1 MPMKEDIIEDS
12 GRLDYGYVGLPM
24 NVDEILGK
32 DFWIFDNITAAM
44 LPSFTE
50 PMKLMANISIFVRSG
65 KFKFSNN
72 LITYDFHGPAIV
84 NARNGETL
92 QLLGIS
98 PDFSA
103 SFIVMSKFFVE
114 DIFLHINDMQNLSA
128 VARHPVIAVPED
140 LLPKFENLYQSLRL
154 VSSDTRNPQLL
165 KALQHSI
172 IAFYYRYAYRCYRLH
187 EAAPDSAT
195 RLSDRFIM
203 LVKDKFR
210 TERFLEYYAEQLGV
224 TPKHLSR
231 TVKAQTG
238 YSAASWIERFLILEA
253 KILLKSTNLTVQ
265 QISDNLNFPTQSFFG
280 KYFKKNVGVS
290 PKFYRNS

>member
-1 MPMKEDIIEDS
+1 MKEES
-12 GRLDYGYVGLPM
+12 NRLDYGYVGLPM
-24 NVDEILGK
+24 NVDEILRK
-32 DFWIFDNITAAM
+32 DFWIFDNITSAM
-44 LPSFTE
+44 LPAFTE
-50 PMKLMANISIFVRSG
+50 PVKLTASISIFVRKG
-65 KFKFSNN
+65 RFKFSNN
-72 LITYDFHGPAIV
+72 LIAYDFHGPAIV
-84 NARNGETL
+84 NIRNGETL
-92 QLLGIS
+92 QLLEIS
-98 PDFSA
+98 SDFSA

-128 VARHPVIAVPED
+128 MARHPVARIPED
-140 LLPKFENLYQSLRL
+140 ILSKFESLYESLRL
-154 VSSDTRNPQLL
+154 VSSDTKNPQLV

-172 IAFYYRYAYRCYRLH
+172 IAFYYRYAYRCYELL
-187 EAAPDSAT
+187 ESSPDSAA
-195 RLSDRFIM
+195 RLSDRFIK
-203 LVKDKFR
+203 LVKDKFK
-210 TERFLEYYAEQLGV
+210 TERFLEFYADELGV

-265 QISDNLNFPTQSFFG
+265 QISDTLNFPTQSFFG

>member
-1 MPMKEDIIEDS
+1 MKEEKEEG

-24 NVDEILGK
+24 NVDEILGR

-44 LPSFTE
+44 LPAFTE
-50 PMKLMANISIFVRSG
+50 PVKLTATISIFVRSG
-65 KFKFSNN
+65 SFKFSNN
-72 LITYDFHGPAIV
+72 LITYDFEGPAVV
-84 NARNGETL
+84 NIRNGETL
-92 QLLGIS
+92 QILRIS

-103 SFIVMSKFFVE
+103 AFIVMSKFFVE
-114 DIFLHINDMQNLSA
+114 DIFLHINDMQNLTA
-128 VARHPVIAVPED
+128 MTRQPVVRISED
-140 LLPKFENLYQSLRL
+140 LVPKFEQLYRSLRL
-154 VSSDTRNPQLL
+154 ITSDTGNPQML
-165 KALQHSI
+165 KALQHSL
-172 IAFYYRYAYRCYRLH
+172 IAFYYRYAYRSY
-187 EAAPDSAT
+187 EMISTSSDSAG
-195 RLSDRFIM
+195 RLSDRFIK
-203 LVKDKFR
+203 LVKDKFK
-210 TERFLEYYAEQLGV
+210 TERFLEYYAEELGV

>member
-1 MPMKEDIIEDS
+1 MKEAKEDNAGG
-12 GRLDYGYVGLPM
+12 GRLDYGYVNLPM

-44 LPSFTE
+44 LPAFTE
-50 PMKLMANISIFVRSG
+50 PVKLTASISIFVRDG
-65 KFKFSNN
+65 RFKFSNN
-72 LITYDFHGPAIV
+72 LITYDYEGPAIV
-84 NARNGETL
+84 NIRNGETL
-92 QLLGIS
+92 QLLSIS
-98 PDFSA
+98 ADFSA

-128 VARHPVIAVPED
+128 MARHPVAKVPTD
-140 LLPKFENLYQSLRL
+140 LLPKFENLYRSLHL
-154 VSSDTRNPQLL
+154 VAADTGNPQML

-172 IAFYYRYAYRCYRLH
+172 IAFYYRYAYRCYEFL
-187 EAAPDSAT
+187 DSAADSAA
-195 RLSDRFIM
+195 RLSDRFIK
-203 LVKDKFR
+203 LVKDKFK
-210 TERFLEYYAEQLGV
+210 TERFLEYYADELGV

-290 PKFYRNS
+290 PKLYRNS

>member
-1 MPMKEDIIEDS
+1 MTEES
-12 GRLDYGYVGLPM
+12 NRLDYGYVNLPM

-50 PMKLMANISIFVRSG
+50 PVKLTASISIFVRKG
-65 KFKFSNN
+65 HLKFPNTIIIN
-72 LITYDFHGPAIV
+72 DFDGPAIV
-84 NARNGETL
+84 NIRNGETL
-92 QLLGIS
+92 QLLSIS
-98 PDFSA
+98 SDFSA

-128 VARHPVIAVPED
+128 MARHPVAKIPED
-140 LLPKFENLYQSLRL
+140 ILPKFESLYESLHI
-154 VSSDTRNPQLL
+154 VSSDTENPQVL

-172 IAFYYRYAYRCYRLH
+172 IAFYYRYAYRCYELLNSSGDTG
-187 EAAPDSAT
+187 A
-195 RLSDRFIM
+195 RLSDRFIK
-203 LVKDKFR
+203 LVKDKFK
-210 TERFLEYYAEQLGV
+210 TERFLEYYAEELGV

-253 KILLKSTNLTVQ
+253 KILLKSTNLTIQ

-290 PKFYRNS
+290 PKHYRNS

>member
-1 MPMKEDIIEDS
+1 MSEESSK
-12 GRLDYGYVGLPM
+12 LDYGYVNLPM

-50 PMKLMANISIFVRSG
+50 PVKLTASISIFVRKG
-65 KFKFSNN
+65 HFKFSNN
-72 LITYDFHGPAIV
+72 LIVYDFDGPAIV
-84 NARNGETL
+84 NIRNGETL
-92 QLLGIS
+92 QLLHIS

-114 DIFLHINDMQNLSA
+114 DIFMHINDMQNLSA
-128 VARHPVIAVPED
+128 MTRHPVTKIPAD
-140 LLPKFENLYQSLRL
+140 ILQKFENLYHSLHI
-154 VSSDTRNPQLL
+154 VSSDSSNPQVL

-172 IAFYYRYAYRCYRLH
+172 IAFYYRYAYRCYDLMN
-187 EAAPDSAT
+187 ASGDTGA
-195 RLSDRFIM
+195 RLSDRFIK
-203 LVKDKFR
+203 LVKDKFK
-210 TERFLEYYAEQLGV
+210 TERFLEYYAEELGV

-238 YSAASWIERFLILEA
+238 YSAASWIERFLILES
-253 KILLKSTNLTVQ
+253 KILLKSTNLTIQ

-290 PKFYRNS
+290 PKLYRNS

>member
-1 MPMKEDIIEDS
+1 MKEENIEN
-12 GRLDYGYVGLPM
+12 GRLDYGYVNLPM

-32 DFWIFDNITAAM
+32 EFWIFDNITAAM

-50 PMKLMANISIFVRSG
+50 PVKLTASISIFVRKG

-72 LITYDFHGPAIV
+72 LITYDFEGPAIV
-84 NARNGETL
+84 NIRNGETL
-92 QLLGIS
+92 QLLSIS

-103 SFIVMSKFFVE
+103 SFIVMSKYFVE

-128 VARHPVIAVPED
+128 MARHPVTKIPED
-140 LLPKFENLYQSLRL
+140 ILSKFESLYKSLRL
-154 VSSDTRNPQLL
+154 VSSDTKNPQML

-172 IAFYYRYAYRCYRLH
+172 ISFYYRYAYRCYELL
-187 EAAPDSAT
+187 ESSADSAA
-195 RLSDRFIM
+195 RLSDRFIK
-203 LVKDKFR
+203 LVKDKFK
-210 TERFLEYYAEQLGV
+210 TERFLEYYAEELGV

-231 TVKAQTG
+231 TVKSQTG

-265 QISDNLNFPTQSFFG
+265 QISDSLNFPTQSFFG
-280 KYFKKNVGVS
+280 KYFKKNVGMS
-290 PKFYRNS
+290 PKLYRNS

>member
-1 MPMKEDIIEDS
+1 MNEENSK
-12 GRLDYGYVGLPM
+12 LDYSYINLPM

-32 DFWIFDNITAAM
+32 DFWIFDNFTAMM
-44 LPSFTE
+44 LPMFSE
-50 PMKLMANISIFVRSG
+50 PVKLTSSISIFVRAG
-65 KFKFSNN
+65 HFKFLHN
-72 LITYDFHGPAIV
+72 LLTYDYEGPAIV
-84 NARNGETL
+84 NIRNGETM
-92 QLLGIS
+92 QIVEVS
-98 PDFSA
+98 NDFSA

-128 VARHPVIAVPED
+128 MSRRPVTKIPSDIVS
-140 LLPKFENLYQSLRL
+140 KFENFYESLHI
-154 VSSDTRNPQLL
+154 VASDTANPQLL

-172 IAFYYRYAYRCYRLH
+172 IAFYYRFAYRCYELL
-187 EAAPDSAT
+187 ESAPDSAA
-195 RLSDRFIM
+195 RLSDRFIK
-203 LVKDKFR
+203 LVKDKFK
-210 TERFLEYYAEQLGV
+210 TERFLEYYAEELGV

-290 PKFYRNS
+290 PKLYRNS

>member
-1 MPMKEDIIEDS
+1 MKDDS
-12 GRLDYGYVGLPM
+12 SKLDYGYVGLPM

-44 LPSFTE
+44 LPAFTE
-50 PMKLMANISIFVRSG
+50 PVKLTATISIFVRSG
-65 KFKFSNN
+65 HFKFSNN
-72 LITYDFHGPAIV
+72 LIVYDFQGPAIV
-84 NARNGETL
+84 NIRNGETL
-92 QLLGIS
+92 QLLELS
-98 PDFSA
+98 SDFSA

-128 VARHPVIAVPED
+128 MARHPVAKIPVD
-140 LLPKFENLYQSLRL
+140 IVPKFESLYDSLHL
-154 VSSDTRNPQLL
+154 VSSDSKNPQLQ
-165 KALQHSI
+165 KALQHAI
-172 IAFYYRYAYRCYRLH
+172 IAFYYRYAYRCYELLDSS
-187 EAAPDSAT
+187 PDSAA
-195 RLSDRFIM
+195 RLSDRFIK
-203 LVKDKFR
+203 LVKDKFK
-210 TERFLEYYAEQLGV
+210 TERFLEYYAEELGV

>member
-1 MPMKEDIIEDS
+1 
-12 GRLDYGYVGLPM
+12 M

-44 LPSFTE
+44 LPPFTE
-50 PMKLMANISIFVRSG
+50 PVKLTATISIFVRSG
-65 KFKFSNN
+65 SFKFSNN
-72 LITYDFHGPAIV
+72 LITYDRKGPAIV
-84 NARNGETL
+84 NIRNGETL
-92 QLLGIS
+92 QLLSIS

-128 VARHPVIAVPED
+128 LARHPVTNIPDDIVS
-140 LLPKFENLYQSLRL
+140 KFEHLYASLHL
-154 VSSDTRNPQLL
+154 VSSDSKNPQIL

-172 IAFYYRYAYRCYRLH
+172 IAFYYRYAYRCYELIDSS
-187 EAAPDSAT
+187 ADSAA
-195 RLSDRFIM
+195 RLSDRFIK
-203 LVKDKFR
+203 LVKDKFK
-210 TERFLEYYAEQLGV
+210 TERFLEYYADELGV

>member
-1 MPMKEDIIEDS
+1 MKDDLNDES

-44 LPSFTE
+44 LPAFTE
-50 PMKLMANISIFVRSG
+50 PVKLTAAISIFVRSG

-72 LITYDFHGPAIV
+72 LITYDFSGPAIV
-84 NARNGETL
+84 NIRNGETL
-92 QLLGIS
+92 QLLSIS

-128 VARHPVIAVPED
+128 MSRHPVAKIPED
-140 LLPKFENLYQSLRL
+140 IVSKFESLYRSLHL
-154 VSSDTRNPQLL
+154 VSSDIKNPQLL
-165 KALQHSI
+165 KALQHAI
-172 IAFYYRYAYRCYRLH
+172 IAFYYRYAYRCYELIDSS
-187 EAAPDSAT
+187 ADSAA
-195 RLSDRFIM
+195 RLSDRFIK
-203 LVKDKFR
+203 LVKDKFK
-210 TERFLEYYAEQLGV
+210 TERFLEYYAEELGV

>member
-1 MPMKEDIIEDS
+1 MSDESNK
-12 GRLDYGYVGLPM
+12 LDYGYVNLPM

-50 PMKLMANISIFVRSG
+50 PVKLTASISIFVRKG
-65 KFKFSNN
+65 HFKFSNN
-72 LITYDFHGPAIV
+72 LIIYDFDGPAIV
-84 NARNGETL
+84 NIRNGETL
-92 QLLGIS
+92 QLLHIS

-128 VARHPVIAVPED
+128 MFRHPVAKIPAD
-140 LLPKFENLYQSLRL
+140 ILPKFENLYRSLHI
-154 VSSDTRNPQLL
+154 VSSDSGNPQVL

-172 IAFYYRYAYRCYRLH
+172 IAFYYRYAYRCYDLMN
-187 EAAPDSAT
+187 ASGDTAG
-195 RLSDRFIM
+195 RLSDRFIK
-203 LVKDKFR
+203 LVKDMFK
-210 TERFLEYYAEQLGV
+210 TERFLEYYAEELGV

-253 KILLKSTNLTVQ
+253 KILLKSTNLTIQ

>member
-1 MPMKEDIIEDS
+1 MKEES
-12 GRLDYGYVGLPM
+12 NKLDYGYVGLPM
-24 NVDEILGK
+24 NVDEMLRK

-44 LPSFTE
+44 LPEFTE
-50 PMKLMANISIFVRSG
+50 PVKLTATISIFVRSG

-72 LITYDFHGPAIV
+72 LITYDFQGPAIV
-84 NARNGETL
+84 NIRNGETL
-92 QLLGIS
+92 QLLEIS
-98 PDFSA
+98 SDFSA

-128 VARHPVIAVPED
+128 MARHPVAMIPAD
-140 LLPKFENLYQSLRL
+140 ILPKFENLYESLRL
-154 VSSDTRNPQLL
+154 VSSDSKNPQLL

-172 IAFYYRYAYRCYRLH
+172 IAFYYRYAYRCYELL
-187 EAAPDSAT
+187 ESSPDSAA
-195 RLSDRFIM
+195 RLSDRFIK
-203 LVKDKFR
+203 LVKDKFK
-210 TERFLEYYAEQLGV
+210 TERFLEYYADELGV

>member
-1 MPMKEDIIEDS
+1 MKEENS
-12 GRLDYGYVGLPM
+12 RLDYGYVNLSM

-32 DFWIFDNITAAM
+32 DFWMFDNITAAM
-44 LPSFTE
+44 LPSYTE
-50 PMKLMANISIFVRSG
+50 PVKLTASISIFVRKG

-72 LITYDFHGPAIV
+72 LIVYDFEGPAIV
-84 NARNGETL
+84 NIRNGETL
-92 QLLGIS
+92 QLLKIS

-128 VARHPVIAVPED
+128 MSRNPVAKIPLDI
-140 LLPKFENLYQSLRL
+140 LSKFENLYESLRI
-154 VSSDTRNPQLL
+154 VSSDTANPQIL

-172 IAFYYRYAYRCYRLH
+172 IAFYYRYAYRCYDLMNPG
-187 EAAPDSAT
+187 ADSGA

-203 LVKDKFR
+203 LVKEKFK
-210 TERFLEYYAEQLGV
+210 TERFLEYYADELGV

-253 KILLKSTNLTVQ
+253 KILLKSTNLTIQ
-265 QISDNLNFPTQSFFG
+265 QISDDLNFPTQSFFG
-280 KYFKKNVGVS
+280 KYFKKNVGLS
-290 PKFYRNS
+290 PKLYRNS

>member
-1 MPMKEDIIEDS
+1 MAEES
-12 GRLDYGYVGLPM
+12 SRLDYGYVNLPM

-50 PMKLMANISIFVRSG
+50 PVKLTASISIFVRKG
-65 KFKFSNN
+65 HFKFSNN
-72 LITYDFHGPAIV
+72 LIVYDFDGPAIV
-84 NARNGETL
+84 NIRNGETL
-92 QLLGIS
+92 QLLNIS

-128 VARHPVIAVPED
+128 LARHPVAKIPVD
-140 LLPKFENLYQSLRL
+140 LLPQFEQLYRSLRL
-154 VSSDTRNPQLL
+154 VSSDSENPQLL

-172 IAFYYRYAYRCYRLH
+172 IAFYYRYAYRCFELLNSVGDTG
-187 EAAPDSAT
+187 A

-203 LVKDKFR
+203 LVKDKFK
-210 TERFLEYYAEQLGV
+210 TERFLEYYAEELGV

-238 YSAASWIERFLILEA
+238 YSAASWIERFLVLEA
-253 KILLKSTNLTVQ
+253 KILLKSTNLTIQ